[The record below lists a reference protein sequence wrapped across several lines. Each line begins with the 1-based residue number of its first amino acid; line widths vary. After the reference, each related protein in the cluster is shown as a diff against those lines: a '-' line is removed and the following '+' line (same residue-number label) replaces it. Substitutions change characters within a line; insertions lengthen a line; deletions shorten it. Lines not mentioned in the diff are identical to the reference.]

1 MSSTFADT
9 SSPATG
15 STENRVIRLIH
26 ALSTSPEALEAE
38 ASAFAAARP
47 GLDKVALSKAWA
59 KRVVSL
65 FTSQGVVTA
74 LPGAIPGLGTATQ
87 ASVEAA
93 AFASDLTYMLR
104 CMGRLVG
111 GVAAFHGHDVR
122 DAYTRDLVYVLGL
135 WSGVLV
141 PVKRA
146 AMQVATKVAVAA
158 FNRHVTAAM
167 LKKINQKVGVT
178 ILTKYGT
185 KRGGLALGRM
195 IPFGVG
201 AGIGGTANYLAM
213 SQFRAAALR
222 YYGEQ
227 LDLEMQ

>member
-1 MSSTFADT
+1 MSSSTHA
-9 SSPATG
+9 PPGGATAPN
-15 STENRVIRLIH
+15 ENLVIRLIH
-26 ALSTSPEALEAE
+26 GLSTSPEALEAE
-38 ASAFAAARP
+38 VSAFAAARP
-47 GLDKVALSKAWA
+47 GMDKTALSKAWA
-59 KRVVSL
+59 KRVVKL
-65 FTSQGVVTA
+65 FTSEGVVTA
-74 LPGAIPGLGTATQ
+74 LPGAIPGGGTAAQ
-87 ASVEAA
+87 AGIEAA
-93 AFASDLTYMLR
+93 AIATDLGYMLR

-146 AMQVATKVAVAA
+146 AIGIATKVAVAA
-158 FNRHVTAAM
+158 FKRHVTAAM

-201 AGIGGTANYLAM
+201 AAVGGTANYLAM